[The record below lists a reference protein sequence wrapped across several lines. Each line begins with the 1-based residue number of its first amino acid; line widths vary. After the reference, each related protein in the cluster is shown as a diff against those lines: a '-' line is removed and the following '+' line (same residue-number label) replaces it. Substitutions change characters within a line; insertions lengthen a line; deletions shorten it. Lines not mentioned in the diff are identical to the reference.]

1 MAGGYETE
9 EEQIEAIR
17 RWWHENGRA
26 VIAGIVV
33 AVLGVVGWQQW
44 QSYQRSQSLAA
55 AEAYQGVLTALNED
69 DLEAARE
76 QAQALRTEHG
86 DSVQAVLADLRLAAA
101 AADTDDYETAQAV
114 LSEAAE
120 GAGHEALRQL
130 ANLRLAAVMD
140 ARGERE
146 AALERL
152 EPVPEGASA
161 ARYHELIGDI
171 RAARDE
177 RDAAI
182 EAYRA
187 AIDADPR
194 ARRRG
199 LIQLKLTDLGAEV
212 ESTS

>member
-1 MAGGYETE
+1 MVGGYETE

-44 QSYQRSQSLAA
+44 QSYQQSQSLAA
-55 AEAYQGVLTALNED
+55 AEAYQGVLTALNDNE
-69 DLEAARE
+69 LEAARE
-76 QAQALRTEHG
+76 QADKLRSEHAG
-86 DSVQAVLADLRLAAA
+86 SVQALLADLRLGAAA
-101 AADTDDYETAQAV
+101 VEADDYETA
-114 LSEAAE
+114 EAALRHAAD
-120 GAGHEALRQL
+120 GDGHDPLRRL
-130 ANLRLAAVMD
+130 AILRLAGVLD
-140 ARGERE
+140 AQGKRE

-152 EPVPEGASA
+152 EPVPDGAAA

-171 RAARDE
+171 QAARNE
-177 RDAAI
+177 REAAV

-199 LIQLKLTDLGAEV
+199 LIQLKLTDLGADL
-212 ESTS
+212 ESRS